1 MFPAVVGLLRRLPVR
16 GHYLRVALCLL
27 VGSLLAQPALAM
39 RVVFVSPG
47 KSNEPF
53 WVDAAEGLQ
62 HAAGS
67 LGVELEILYA
77 ERDHLAQLSL
87 AREVAER
94 PAEQRPDYLLVAAD
108 KQALPGQLEI
118 AERAGIRVFSAY
130 NGVQRAERGLI
141 GYPRER
147 LHQWLG
153 SLVPNAEEAGY
164 LTAQALIKQGLV
176 QFPQAEGAL
185 LEMVAISGDRTTD
198 SSRRRTRGMLQAVA
212 EHPRVALRQTVY
224 ADWQRDNARYQTP
237 ILLKRYPQT
246 RLLWTGSDLMAFG
259 ALEAVRGT
267 GREPARDL
275 LVSTVNMTEQ
285 ATRALLDGE
294 LQAMAG
300 GHHLAAAWALVVL
313 YDYDHGTDFAE
324 SEGLEM
330 EKSMFALFD
339 PSMAEIYL
347 NYLAAGRPQVNY
359 CRFSKVCN
367 PALQT
372 YDFSIRGW
380 LQAASEAAGKPAE
393 Q

>member
-1 MFPAVVGLLRRLPVR
+1 MQVT
-16 GHYLRVALCLL
+16 LCLL
-27 VGSLLAQPALAM
+27 IGSLLAQPALAM

-53 WVDAAEGLQ
+53 WIDATEGLQ
-62 HAAGS
+62 HAAAS
-67 LGVELEILYA
+67 LGVELEVLYA

-87 AREVAER
+87 ARAVAYR
-94 PAEQRPDYLLVAAD
+94 AVDQRPDYLLVAAD

-130 NGVQRAERGLI
+130 NGVQRAERGRL

-147 LHQWLG
+147 LQHWIG

-176 QFPQAEGAL
+176 QFPQSGDAP

-198 SSRRRTRGMLQAVA
+198 SSRRRTRGMQQAVA
-212 EHPRVALRQTVY
+212 EYPQVALRQTVY

-267 GREPARDL
+267 GREPARDV

-285 ATRALLDGE
+285 ATRSLLAGD
-294 LQAMAG
+294 LQALVG

-313 YDYDHGTDFAE
+313 YDYEHGVDFAV

-339 PSMAEIYL
+339 HGMAQTYL
-347 NYLAAGRPQVNY
+347 DYLSAGRPQVNY

-380 LQAASEAAGKPAE
+380 LEAASESVRTPSSR
-393 Q
+393 

>member
-1 MFPAVVGLLRRLPVR
+1 MMFPAFVGLVRRMFV
-16 GHYLRVALCLL
+16 GGSCLRVTVCLL
-27 VGSLLAQPALAM
+27 VGSLFAQPALAM
-39 RVVFVSPG
+39 RVVFISPG

-67 LGVELEILYA
+67 LGVSLEILYA

-87 AREVAER
+87 ARDIAAR
-94 PAEQRPDYLLVAAD
+94 PDDQRPDYLLVAAD

-118 AERAGIRVFSAY
+118 AERAGIHVFSAY
-130 NGVQRAERGLI
+130 NGVQRAERGIL

-147 LHQWLG
+147 LGHWLG

-176 QFPQAEGAL
+176 QYPQVGGAV

-198 SSRRRTRGMLQAVA
+198 SSRRRTRGMQRAVA
-212 EHPRVALRQTVY
+212 EYPGVSLRQTVY

-237 ILLKRYPQT
+237 ILLKRYPRT

-259 ALEAVRGT
+259 AIEGVRST
-267 GREPARDL
+267 GREPTSDV
-275 LVSTVNMTEQ
+275 LVSTVNMTAQ

-313 YDYDHGTDFAE
+313 YDYEHGVDFAT

-339 PSMAEIYL
+339 RQMAEVYL
-347 NYLAAGRPQVNY
+347 SYLAAGRPQVDY

-367 PALQT
+367 PGLQT

-380 LQAASEAAGKPAE
+380 LQAANAALKPR
-393 Q
+393 